1 MSTQMLWAERALTPR
16 GVLADVSLTLEAG
29 RIVAVEPGRRGEPT
43 GPGLL
48 APGFID
54 LQVNGGGG
62 ALFNDDPSVAAIET
76 IAIAHRRFGT
86 TGLLPTLISD
96 DLEKVDAAIAAVEAA
111 IRAGVPGVL
120 GVHLE
125 GPFLAPARKGV
136 HDAAKF
142 RRLTADLAPRLTALR
157 GGVTLITLA
166 PEAAEADA
174 IAALKA
180 AGAVVA
186 LGHSDSSY
194 EAATAALADGADGF
208 THLFN
213 AMSQIGSRAPGMVG
227 AALDSQSAWASLIA
241 DGRHVHPAALRLAYR
256 LLGPER
262 FVLVSDAMPS
272 VGLVDPA
279 PFQLFGQTVMVDG
292 LSCVTPEGVLAGAN
306 LDMLSAVTVAA
317 WALGLTIEQAIPL
330 AAAAPAAAI
339 GQQGLRGVVAPGAA
353 ADLVLLRDGAV
364 VRAWVGGKPEL

>member
-1 MSTQMLWAERALTPR
+1 MHVLWAERVLTPQ

-29 RIVAVEPGRRGEPT
+29 RIVAVEPGRRGEPA
-43 GPGLL
+43 GSGLL

-62 ALFNDDPSVAAIET
+62 ALFNDNPGVAAIET
-76 IAIAHRRFGT
+76 IATAHRRFGT

-96 DLEKVDAAIAAVEAA
+96 DLEKVDAAIAAVEDA

-142 RRLTADLAPRLTALR
+142 RCLTADLAPRLTALR
-157 GGVTLITLA
+157 GGVTLVTLA
-166 PEAAEADA
+166 PEAAEPDA
-174 IAALKA
+174 IAALTA

-186 LGHSDSSY
+186 LGHSDSSF
-194 EAATAALADGADGF
+194 EAATAALAAGAAGF

-213 AMSQIGSRAPGMVG
+213 AMSQVGSRAPGMVG
-227 AALDSQSAWASLIA
+227 AALDSASAWASLIA

-272 VGLVDPA
+272 VGVDHPA
-279 PFQLFGQTVMVDG
+279 PFELFGQTVMVEG

-317 WALGLTIEQAIPL
+317 DALGLTIEQAIPL
-330 AAAAPAAAI
+330 AAEAPAAAL
-339 GQQGLRGVVAPGAA
+339 GQRGRRGVIAPGAA
-353 ADLVLLRDGAV
+353 ADLILLQDGAV
-364 VRAWVGGKPEL
+364 ARAWIGGEPQP